1 MNAPD
6 LETIVTHGL
15 CTGCGLCASLAGR
28 DRIDMQVTS
37 YGQIRPHSKD
47 ALDAATLERIQ
58 SICPGIRVT
67 GAAAPA
73 RTTHPV
79 WGPIR
84 SIHRGWATD
93 EATRFHSAAG
103 GSLTALGVF
112 LLESGKVDLIL
123 HVRAS
128 SAEPLLTDAQISTT
142 AEQVKSGAQSRYGP
156 AAPLVHV
163 HRLLDEGRR
172 FALLGKPCDVAAI
185 RNLARIDPRV
195 EEQIPYCLTIFCG
208 GVPSLHTAR
217 KIAAHHGVREDE
229 VEVFR
234 WRGNGWPGPT
244 HVEGSRRASLRPQL
258 RSGLVRSESP
268 WSYDIQFRCKICPDA
283 IGELADVSCADGWVM
298 RDGKPIHEEAPGVN
312 LLVARTERGERL
324 VADAA
329 AAGAIELAPFAIAQL
344 DAMHG
349 DHLPRKLG
357 YPARIAALKIMGE
370 PAPRLLTFST
380 LADDLE
386 SWLPAQLPR
395 LFGNEATNS
404 RWFESRT
411 TSLDPIHLRTHRIAS
426 HGIRCANGTALQT
439 VMSPKP
445 VDCFCNA

>member
-1 MNAPD
+1 VNAPD

-28 DRIDMQVTS
+28 DRLDMQVTT
-37 YGQIRPHSKD
+37 YGQIRPRAKD
-47 ALDAATLERIQ
+47 KLDAATLEGIQ

-67 GAAAPA
+67 GAEASQVASA
-73 RTTHPV
+73 RTVHPV

-84 SIHRGWATD
+84 SLHRGWAVD
-93 EATRFHSAAG
+93 EAVRFRSAAG
-103 GSLTALGVF
+103 GSMTALGSF
-112 LLESGKVDLIL
+112 LLESGKVDSIL

-128 SAEPLLTDAQISTT
+128 SAKPLLTDAQVSTT
-142 AEQVKSGAQSRYGP
+142 AEEVQSGAQSRYGP
-156 AAPLVHV
+156 AAPLVYV

-208 GVPSLHTAR
+208 GVPTLHTAR
-217 KIAAHHGVREDE
+217 KIAAHLGVSEDE

-244 HVEGSRRASLRPQL
+244 HVEARDGRAYDLSFDQTWFDPSR
-258 RSGLVRSESP
+258 P
-268 WSYDIQFRCKICPDA
+268 WSYDIPFRCKICPDA
-283 IGELADVSCADGWVM
+283 IGELGDVCCADGWVM
-298 RDGKPIHEEAPGVN
+298 KGGKPIHEEAPGVN
-312 LLVARTERGERL
+312 VLVARTEHGERL

-349 DHLPRKLG
+349 DHLPRRLEN
-357 YPARIAALKIMGE
+357 PARIAALRIMGE
-370 PAPRLLTFST
+370 PAPRFSRFRRWRMIWRAGLRRSFRAFLGTRRRILAGANREPLL
-380 LADDLE
+380 
-386 SWLPAQLPR
+386 
-395 LFGNEATNS
+395 
-404 RWFESRT
+404 
-411 TSLDPIHLRTHRIAS
+411 
-426 HGIRCANGTALQT
+426 
-439 VMSPKP
+439 
-445 VDCFCNA
+445 